1 MNLRRQSVSRGNQ
14 GTLEATLPK
23 RNILIRTGHLF
34 GRAGRGIV
42 NGLKKK
48 NTYVEIISA
57 LLIILFIYTGLNKMM
72 DIDKFKFEM
81 GRSPFIQNMSGF
93 IAYTLPTG
101 EMLLALL
108 LIIKRTRLLGLYF
121 SFALMALFT
130 GYIWL
135 MLNYAYDLPCS
146 CGGIISKMS
155 WHQHLV
161 FNAVFTGL
169 SMVAIILQSKINF
182 TYPMKK
188 GHLT

>member
-1 MNLRRQSVSRGNQ
+1 MKT
-14 GTLEATLPK
+14 GTTYLGTGHAAAIPAK
-23 RNILIRTGHLF
+23 RNILSKTGHLF
-34 GRAGRGIV
+34 LRAGRGIM

-48 NTYVEIISA
+48 NTYVEIICA

-72 DIDKFKFEM
+72 DIDKFKYEM
-81 GRSPFIQNMSGF
+81 GRSPFIQDMSGF
-93 IAYTLPTG
+93 IAYTLPAG

-108 LIIKRTRLLGLYF
+108 LIIKRTRLLGLYL

-169 SMVAIILQSKINF
+169 AIVAVVLQSKINSANSI
-182 TYPMKK
+182 KK
-188 GHLT
+188 TLST